1 MDDLATKTN
10 RKRSPITVFAGGC
23 LAVLYLALCIIVVV
37 VGRKQ
42 IADRN
47 APTSTTTLTPIPHI
61 LVRSPSTQSAVIHED
76 FSSNEK
82 DWGLY
87 FDYGKLEVINGKL
100 ILQSD
105 VPNGIGVGTS
115 KQFSPA
121 SENYYLQA
129 DFSTDIDMSSSYGLV
144 FGLNKSLATY
154 YLFEIWPQ
162 AGSFRLF
169 KYNAGKWAELIPFSH
184 VEMRPY
190 PQANTLSIYFDKG
203 RIELYI
209 NGKSVSKYSDKD
221 FFQSK
226 DVGVFVNNSGYRLI
240 VDDFFVFDEK

>member
-1 MDDLATKTN
+1 MDDLITKTS
-10 RKRSPITVFAGGC
+10 RKRSPFTFIAGGC
-23 LAVLYLALCIIVVV
+23 LAVLYLALCIIAVAF
-37 VGRKQ
+37 GGKQ
-42 IADRN
+42 IADKN
-47 APTSTTTLTPIPHI
+47 APTPTITSTPVPHI
-61 LVRSPSTQSAVIHED
+61 LGHAPPTHSAVIHED
-76 FSSNEK
+76 FSSNK
-82 DWGLY
+82 NDWGLY
-87 FDYGKLEVINGKL
+87 FDYGKLEIMNGKL

-115 KQFSPA
+115 KQFSPKG
-121 SENYYLQA
+121 ENYYLQA
-129 DFSTDIDMSSSYGLV
+129 DFSTDTNTSSSYGLV

-162 AGSFRLF
+162 SASFRLF

-184 VEMRPY
+184 LEVSPY
-190 PQANTLSIYFDKG
+190 PHANTLSVYFDKG
-203 RIELYI
+203 QIELFI

-240 VDDFFVFDEK
+240 VDDFFVYDEK

>member
-1 MDDLATKTN
+1 MDDLVIETR
-10 RKRSPITVFAGGC
+10 RKRSPIIFIAGGC

-37 VGRKQ
+37 FGRSQ

-47 APTSTTTLTPIPHI
+47 APTPTSTTTPVPQI
-61 LVRSPSTQSAVIHED
+61 LGRSPSTQSTVIHED
-76 FSSNEK
+76 FSSNEN

-105 VPNGIGVGTS
+105 VPNGVGVGTS
-115 KQFSPA
+115 KQFSPT
-121 SENYYLQA
+121 SENYYIQA
-129 DFSTDIDMSSSYGLV
+129 DFSTDINTSYSYGLV

-162 AGSFRLF
+162 SASFRLF

-184 VEMRPY
+184 VEMSPY
-190 PQANTLSIYFDKG
+190 PQANTLSVYFDKG
-203 RIELYI
+203 LIELYI
-209 NGKSVSKYSDKD
+209 NGKSVSNYSDKD
-221 FFQSK
+221 FFQSR
-226 DVGVFVNNSGYRLI
+226 DVGIFVNNSGYRLI
-240 VDDFFVFDEK
+240 VDDFFVYDEK

>member
-1 MDDLATKTN
+1 MDDLVNKTS
-10 RKRSPITVFAGGC
+10 RKRSPITFIAGGC
-23 LAVLYLALCIIVVV
+23 LAILYLALCIIVVV
-37 VGRKQ
+37 FARKQ
-42 IADRN
+42 VADRN
-47 APTSTTTLTPIPHI
+47 APTPTVTNTPVPHI
-61 LVRSPSTQSAVIHED
+61 LGHSPSTQSAVIHED
-76 FSSNEK
+76 FSSNEN

-115 KQFSPA
+115 KQISPK
-121 SENYYLQA
+121 SENYYVQA
-129 DFSTDIDMSSSYGLV
+129 DFSTDIKISSSYGLV

-169 KYNAGKWAELIPFSH
+169 KYNAGKWEELIPFSH
-184 VEMRPY
+184 VEMSPY
-190 PQANTLSIYFDKG
+190 PQANTLSVSFDKG

-221 FFQSK
+221 YFQSK
-226 DVGVFVNNSGYRLI
+226 DIGIFVNNSGYRLI
-240 VDDFFVFDEK
+240 VDDFFVYDDK